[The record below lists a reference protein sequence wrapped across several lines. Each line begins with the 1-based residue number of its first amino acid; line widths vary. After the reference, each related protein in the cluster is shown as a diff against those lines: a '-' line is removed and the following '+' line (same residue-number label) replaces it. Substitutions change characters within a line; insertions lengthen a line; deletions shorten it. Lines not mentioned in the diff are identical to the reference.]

1 MGAARANAFRVNKL
15 SRRWDAFDAYLFD
28 IDGTLLRCEDAV
40 HYFASCEVMQSIAG
54 RPLTLEG
61 VVAHGNTDI
70 GILRD
75 AFALAGVPESEWR
88 PRLKLIRQTMCS
100 FVRTRE
106 QELRITVLPYVRE
119 VLNHLRS
126 RKAVLGVATGNLQ
139 SIGETKLRHAGLLE
153 YFSFGGWS
161 DACEYRDDVFR
172 NAVTQAEGLT
182 HDAASICVIGDT
194 PSDIRAARQN
204 GLTVIGV
211 ATGIYS
217 LEQLSAERPDL
228 CLQSLG
234 ELVSAAEALPA

>member
-1 MGAARANAFRVNKL
+1 MAAARAKAFRVKKL

-40 HYFASCEVMQSIAG
+40 HYFAFCEVMQSIAG

-75 AFALAGVPESEWR
+75 AFALAGVSESAWR
-88 PRLKLIRQTMCS
+88 PRLELIRQRMCS
-100 FVRTRE
+100 FVCARE
-106 QELRITVLPYVRE
+106 QDLCVTVLPYVRD
-119 VLNHLRS
+119 VLEHLQS
-126 RKAVLGVATGNLQ
+126 RKAVIGVATGNLQ
-139 SIGETKLRHAGLLE
+139 SIGKMKLKRAGLLD

-161 DACEYRDDVFR
+161 DACEYRSDVFR
-172 NAVTQAEGLT
+172 NAVAQVKALT
-182 HDAASICVIGDT
+182 HDAASICMIGDT
-194 PSDIRAARQN
+194 PSDIRAAREN
-204 GLTVIGV
+204 SLAVIAV

-217 LEQLSAERPDL
+217 LEQLSAERPDM
-228 CLQSLG
+228 CVQSLG

>member
-1 MGAARANAFRVNKL
+1 MGAARAKAFGVNKL

-40 HYFASCEVMQSIAG
+40 HYFAFCDVMQSIAG

-172 NAVTQAEGLT
+172 NAVTQAKALT
-182 HDAASICVIGDT
+182 HDAASVCVIGDT

>member
-1 MGAARANAFRVNKL
+1 MAAAGAEAFSMNKL
-15 SRRWDAFDAYLFD
+15 SRRWDTFDAYMFD

-40 HYFASCEVMQSIAG
+40 HYFAFCDVMQSIAG

-75 AFALAGVPESEWR
+75 AFALAGVSENAWR
-88 PRLKLIRQTMCS
+88 SKLELIRQSMCS
-100 FVRTRE
+100 FVRARE
-106 QELRITVLPYVRE
+106 QELRITVLPHVRD
-119 VLNHLRS
+119 VLEHLQS
-126 RKAVLGVATGNLQ
+126 RKAVIGVATGNLQ
-139 SIGETKLRHAGLLE
+139 GIGEMKLKRAGLLE

-161 DACEYRDDVFR
+161 DGCEYRNDVFR
-172 NAVTQAEGLT
+172 NAVAQVKALT

-204 GLTVIGV
+204 SLTAIAV

-217 LEQLSAERPDL
+217 LEQLSAERPDM